1 MKWFKKKEK
10 KKYDSKLA
18 EWLDA
23 IIFALVVAGFIRIFF
38 IQAYRIPT
46 ESMESTQLAGDFL
59 FVNNFIYGAKIP
71 FTDWRVPGLRMPE
84 QGDIVVFIYP
94 KDHSLD
100 YIKRCIAVGGD
111 TIQVKDKQVFVN
123 GIPFENPPK
132 SQFLPDTNKAGVRYI
147 NDQVFPFE
155 KPWNRDNYGPLYVPK
170 KGDVLPMNSETFSL
184 YQDCIIY
191 ETGVKPRLL
200 DDMVY
205 LNGKPLTSYTVQ
217 QNYYFMM
224 GDNRDNSADSRYWGF
239 VPESN
244 VRGKA
249 LITYWSWDQAIS
261 FAHPIDLLASI
272 RWSRIARL
280 IY

>member
-1 MKWFKKKEK
+1 MFFKKKEK

-38 IQAYRIPT
+38 MQAYRIPT
-46 ESMESTQLAGDFL
+46 ESMENTQLAGDFL

-71 FTDWRVPGLRMPE
+71 FTDWRVPGIRMPE
-84 QGDIVVFIYP
+84 KGDIVVFIYP
-94 KDHSLD
+94 KDPSLD
-100 YIKRCIAVGGD
+100 YIKRCVGVAGD
-111 TIQVKDKQVFVN
+111 TIQVINKQLFVN

-132 SQFLPDTNKAGVRYI
+132 SQFSSDTLQAGTRYFGMET
-147 NDQVFPFE
+147 FPSDRN
-155 KPWNRDNYGPLYVPK
+155 WNRDNYGPLYIPR
-170 KGDVLPMNSETFSL
+170 KGDVIPMNSKTFSL

-191 ETGVKPRLL
+191 ETESKPRLV
-200 DDMVY
+200 DDSVY
-205 LNGKPLTSYTVQ
+205 LNGKVLSSYTIQ
-217 QNYYFMM
+217 QNYYWMM

-249 LITYWSWDQAIS
+249 LITYWSWDQKIS
-261 FAHPIDLLASI
+261 FANPIDLLASI
-272 RWSRIARL
+272 RWSRIGRL
-280 IY
+280 IE

>member
-1 MKWFKKKEK
+1 MFFKKKEK

-18 EWLDA
+18 EWMDA

-71 FTDWRVPGLRMPE
+71 FTDLRVPGIRMPE
-84 QGDIVVFIYP
+84 KGDIVVFIYP
-94 KDHSLD
+94 KDTDLD
-100 YIKRCIAVGGD
+100 YIKRCVGVAGD
-111 TIQVKDKQVFVN
+111 TIQVINKQLFVN
-123 GIPFENPPK
+123 GMPFENPPK
-132 SQFLPDTNKAGVRYI
+132 SQFSADTLQAGIRYFGMET
-147 NDQVFPFE
+147 FPSD
-155 KPWNRDNYGPLYVPK
+155 KNWNRDNYGPVYIPR
-170 KGDVLPMNSETFSL
+170 KGDIIPMNAQTFSL

-191 ETGVKPRLL
+191 ETESKPRLVENT
-200 DDMVY
+200 VY
-205 LNGKPLTSYTVQ
+205 LNGKVLSSYTIQ
-217 QNYYFMM
+217 QNYYWMM

-249 LITYWSWDQAIS
+249 LITYWSWDQKIS
-261 FAHPIDLLASI
+261 FANPIDLLASI
-272 RWSRIARL
+272 RWSRIGRL
-280 IY
+280 IE